1 MIWNNFDIAGKKS
14 GVGEH
19 EREKYRDRI
28 RGSLIGGAIG
38 DALGYPIEFLTYRE
52 ITEKYSKD
60 GLQSYVLET
69 QSGKAVI
76 SDDTQMT
83 MFTACGILAGD
94 REGDKGGLRETP
106 SYYVGK
112 AYEDWFITQMG
123 RKKQYKDR
131 SRLLQ
136 ISELWKRRA
145 PGNTCLQ
152 AIASGRKGNISE
164 PINNSKG
171 CGGVMRVAPLG
182 LHYGPVQDEAQRRAL
197 DREGAE
203 LSALTHG
210 HPLGYIPAAILTHIV
225 HLGVYGGC
233 KRGKTL
239 LDGVWDAVDA
249 AKEIFD
255 TGKDMEIQ
263 ERLIV
268 RAAEL
273 AGNKKPDIENIP
285 LLGGGWVAE
294 ETLAIAVYCSLRY
307 HDDFTRALIASVN
320 HSGDSD
326 STGAVT
332 GNILGAWLGYGAID
346 EMWKK
351 DLELRDVILKIA
363 DALC

>member
-1 MIWNNFDIAGKKS
+1 MIWDKIGNEEKNSGMGKK
-14 GVGEH
+14 

-28 RGSLIGGAIG
+28 RGSLIGGAVG
-38 DALGYPIEFLTYRE
+38 DALGYPIEFLTYKE
-52 ITEKYSKD
+52 ITGKYSKD
-60 GLQSYVLET
+60 GLQNYVLEAE
-69 QSGKAVI
+69 SGEAVI

-83 MFTACGILAGD
+83 LFTASGILEGD
-94 REGDKGGLRETP
+94 REGEKGRGRKSP
-106 SYYVGK
+106 SYYVGN
-112 AYEDWFITQMG
+112 AYEDWLITQTG
-123 RKKQYKDR
+123 RKKQYKGR
-131 SRLLQ
+131 SRLLE
-136 ISELWKRRA
+136 IPELWKRRA

-152 AIASGRKGNISE
+152 AIASGRKGSIRE

-182 LHYGPVQDEAQRRAL
+182 LHYGPVQDEAQRREL

-203 LSALTHG
+203 LAALTHG
-210 HPLGYIPAAILTHIV
+210 HPLGYLPAAILTHIIN
-225 HLGVYGGC
+225 LGVYGGC
-233 KRGKTL
+233 KRGETL
-239 LDGVWDAVDA
+239 SDGIWDAVDA
-249 AKEIFD
+249 AKEVFG

-263 ERLIV
+263 ERLIMQ
-268 RAAEL
+268 AAEF
-273 AGNKKPDIENIP
+273 AGNEKPDSENIP

-307 HDDFTRALIASVN
+307 QDDFTRALTASVN

-346 EMWKK
+346 DKWKK